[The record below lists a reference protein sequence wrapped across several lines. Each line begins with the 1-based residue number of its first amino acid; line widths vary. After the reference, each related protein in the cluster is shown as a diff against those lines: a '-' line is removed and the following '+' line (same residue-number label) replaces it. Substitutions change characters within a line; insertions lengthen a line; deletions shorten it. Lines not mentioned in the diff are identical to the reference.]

1 MSSKQAEKDYSNPLE
16 ERFDNFKNIIQDC
29 NISFLIGSGLS
40 VPFME
45 TLGGIE
51 TWLTDLDN
59 NKDLNEELRQYIKAS
74 LYKSYF
80 EVAMKGNIDIEKFN
94 CDDEGQRDTIPRY
107 SQLQNT
113 YSAYKDFFKTINQIL
128 YERKSNTVNK
138 QVNIFTTNIDIFCEK
153 VIEDLDLHFND
164 GFNGIFK
171 KQFHLSNFKKSF
183 YQKSLHYD
191 NMAEIPV
198 FNLLKIHGSIT
209 WKLSGEIIEFA
220 GLDLLKNV
228 ISKITSTEL
237 LDVLKMSK
245 EKEENGDTL
254 TITHIIEEVT
264 NNPPTS
270 SIDEFI
276 NAYEQLQVINP
287 TKDKF
292 RDTTF
297 NKTYYEMLRLYANEL
312 EKENSVLF
320 IMGFS
325 MADEHI
331 RDITFRAI
339 KSNPTLKVFICSYSI
354 GASGII
360 ENLKQDR
367 IDLSN
372 HHNVE
377 LLNPI
382 DKFGLQKVNELL
394 FIPLLENIQLKK
406 KQILKTDYEKSF
418 TKGFDI

>member
-406 KQILKTDYEKSF
+406 TNLKN
-418 TKGFDI
+418 